1 MEPGVLSE
9 EHALESAVVM
19 AIVSM
24 DEESSEGCEM
34 SEGQGGGEMEQ

>member
-1 MEPGVLSE
+1 MEPGVSSE
-9 EHALESAVVM
+9 ECALESVVVM

-24 DEESSEGCEM
+24 DEESSKGCEM